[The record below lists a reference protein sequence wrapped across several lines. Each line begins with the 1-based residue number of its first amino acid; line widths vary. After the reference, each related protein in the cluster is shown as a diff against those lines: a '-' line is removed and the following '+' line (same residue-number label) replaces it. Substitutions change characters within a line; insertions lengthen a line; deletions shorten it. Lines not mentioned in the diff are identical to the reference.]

1 MMTPV
6 LSGPI
11 AREAIGEP
19 VFEPAQIDA
28 RSILAE
34 LPVPVIAVD
43 RERKLLVANELFL
56 ALVDRRTVA
65 TDVLAAPVLA
75 AIDRVIATGA
85 AQRVDGPALAGS
97 ERVYRVAMRAMSSS
111 GRAADVIVAFADV
124 QDLDAE
130 QVARAS
136 MVRTRDLSSTAHELR
151 AQLMTLLLW
160 ENLLRSELLR
170 PGDQQRAL
178 QAIRDSASSLS
189 ALVGQLLAAATP
201 A

>member
-1 MMTPV
+1 
-6 LSGPI
+6 
-11 AREAIGEP
+11 EAIGEP

-34 LPVPVIAVD
+34 LPVPVLAVD

-75 AIDRVIATGA
+75 AIDRVLATGA

-111 GRAADVIVAFADV
+111 GRAGVIVAFADV

-170 PGDQQRAL
+170 PGDQQ
-178 QAIRDSASSLS
+178 
-189 ALVGQLLAAATP
+189 
-201 A
+201 